1 MSATDSTL
9 IIRNARIVSSPG
21 APGSTVRGEALGE
34 LDITERAD
42 VTVSAGRITRITN
55 RKTGAVTRKPEAA
68 PAGAT
73 EIDAAGRVLMPG
85 FVDCHTHACW
95 AGSRLDEWDQKRR
108 GVPYLKILEKGGG
121 IMATVRAVR
130 DTPFNDL
137 VDLLLERVNR
147 MLALGST
154 TIEVKSGYGLNTET
168 ELKMLRAVR
177 EAQKKFPG
185 TLIPTALLGHAIDDS
200 QPGFVGRVIR
210 ETLPAVA
217 AEFPGIA
224 VDAFVEKGAWSLDQ
238 ALLLFA
244 RARDLHLPIRVHADQ
259 FTSLGMVPAAIRMG
273 FRSVDHLEAT
283 TRADLDALA
292 ESDTFGVMLPACAFH
307 LKTPYARGRHFV
319 EEKRAEVTGPRAEGK
334 ASSPLGPRPSN
345 LGPSS
350 APGGKLC
357 IATNYNP
364 GSAPCPSMALIVAL
378 AVRYLGLSPQEA
390 LNAATAN
397 PAALLGLAD
406 RGRVAVGQR
415 GDLLLLRES
424 DERSVAFGFGDSPV
438 QTVICGGRIV

>member
-1 MSATDSTL
+1 MSDTSPPTTL
-9 IIRNARIVSSPG
+9 IIRNARVVTSPG
-21 APGSTVRGEALGE
+21 AAGSAVRGEALGE

-42 VTVSAGRITRITN
+42 VTITAGRIT
-55 RKTGAVTRKPEAA
+55 KVTKKGIKGPRDQGIKKSGTSDSP
-68 PAGAT
+68 PSSRSLDPSMPRSLSS
-73 EIDAAGRVLMPG
+73 EIDAAGRVLMAG

-108 GVPYLKILEKGGG
+108 GVPYLKILAAGGG

-130 DTPFNDL
+130 DASLATL
-137 VDLLLERVNR
+137 TDLLLERVNR

-177 EAQKKFPG
+177 AAQERFPG
-185 TLIPTALLGHAIDDS
+185 TLIPTALLGHAIDDT

-210 ETLPAVA
+210 ETLPVVA

-224 VDAFVEKGAWSLDQ
+224 VDAYVEKGAWSVDQ

-259 FTSLGMVPAAIRMG
+259 FNSLGMVPAAIKLG
-273 FRSVDHLEAT
+273 ARSIDHLEAT
-283 TRADLDALA
+283 TRGDLDALA
-292 ESDTFGVMLPACAFH
+292 ESDTFGVMLPACGFH
-307 LKTPYARGRHFV
+307 LKAAYARGSHFTQHA
-319 EEKRAEVTGPRAEGK
+319 K
-334 ASSPLGPRPSN
+334 
-345 LGPSS
+345 
-350 APGGKLC
+350 GGKLC
-357 IATNYNP
+357 IATNFNP
-364 GSAPCPSMALIVAL
+364 GSAPCPSMAMTIAI
-378 AVRYLGLSPQEA
+378 AVRHLGLSPQEA
-390 LNAATAN
+390 ITAATAN
-397 PAALLGLAD
+397 PASLLGLND

-424 DERSVAFGFGDSPV
+424 DERSVAFGFGDS
-438 QTVICGGRIV
+438 QLERVICGGKII

>member
-1 MSATDSTL
+1 MSDTHTNSTL
-9 IIRNARIVSSPG
+9 IIRNARVVTSPG
-21 APGSTVRGEALGE
+21 APGAAVRGGEGGLGDLE
-34 LDITERAD
+34 VTERAD
-42 VTVSAGRITRITN
+42 VTIAGNRITKIVAK
-55 RKTGAVTRKPEAA
+55 KTAANPKP
-68 PAGAT
+68 PSPTPGAT

-108 GVPYLKILEKGGG
+108 GVPYLKILAAGGG

-130 DTPFNDL
+130 EASLQTL
-137 VDLLLERVNR
+137 TDLLLQRVNR

-177 EAQKKFPG
+177 EAQKSFAG
-185 TLIPTALLGHAIDDS
+185 TLVPTALVGHAIDEA
-200 QPGFVGRVIR
+200 QPGFVGRVVR
-210 ETLPAVA
+210 ETIPAIA

-224 VDAFVEKGAWSLDQ
+224 IDAYVEKGAWSVDQ

-259 FTSLGMVPAAIRMG
+259 FNSLGMVPAAIKLG
-273 FRSVDHLEAT
+273 ARSVDHLEAA

-292 ESDTFGVMLPACAFH
+292 DSDTFGVMLPACAFH
-307 LKTPYARGRHFV
+307 LKGAYARGNHF
-319 EEKRAEVTGPRAEGK
+319 TQHGK
-334 ASSPLGPRPSN
+334 
-345 LGPSS
+345 
-350 APGGKLC
+350 GGKLC

-364 GSAPCPSMALIVAL
+364 GSAPCPSMAMIIAL
-378 AVRYLGLSPQEA
+378 AVRHLGLSPQEA
-390 LNAATAN
+390 VTASTAN
-397 PAALLGLAD
+397 PASLLGLTD

-415 GDLLLLRES
+415 ADLLLLHDS

-438 QTVICGGRIV
+438 AAVISGGRVVA

>member
-1 MSATDSTL
+1 MSDTPPTL

-21 APGSTVRGEALGE
+21 AGGPGSAVRGEPLGE

-42 VTVSAGRITRITN
+42 VTVSDGRITKITA

-73 EIDAAGRVLMPG
+73 ELDAAGRVLMPG
-85 FVDCHTHACW
+85 FVDCHTHTCW

-108 GVPYLKILEKGGG
+108 GVPYLKILAAGGG

-130 DTPFNDL
+130 DASLQTL
-137 VDLLLERVNR
+137 TDLLLERAMR
-147 MLALGST
+147 MLALGTT

-168 ELKMLRAVR
+168 ELKMLRSIR

-185 TLIPTALLGHAIDDS
+185 TLIPTALLGHAIDDT

-210 ETLPAVA
+210 ETLPVVA

-224 VDAFVEKGAWSLDQ
+224 VDAYVEKGAWSVDQ

-259 FTSLGMVPAAIRMG
+259 FNSLGMVPAAIKLG
-273 FRSVDHLEAT
+273 ARSIDHLEAT

-292 ESDTFGVMLPACAFH
+292 ESDTFGVMLPNCGFH
-307 LKTPYARGRHFV
+307 LKGTYARGNHF
-319 EEKRAEVTGPRAEGK
+319 TQHGK
-334 ASSPLGPRPSN
+334 
-345 LGPSS
+345 
-350 APGGKLC
+350 GGKLC
-357 IATNYNP
+357 IATNFNP
-364 GSAPCPSMALIVAL
+364 GSAPCPSMPMTIAI
-378 AVRYLGLSPQEA
+378 AVRHLGLSPQEA
-390 LNAATAN
+390 LTASTAN
-397 PAALLGLAD
+397 PAALLGLGGD

-415 GDLLLLRES
+415 ADLLLLRES

-438 QTVICGGRIV
+438 HTVIAGGRIV